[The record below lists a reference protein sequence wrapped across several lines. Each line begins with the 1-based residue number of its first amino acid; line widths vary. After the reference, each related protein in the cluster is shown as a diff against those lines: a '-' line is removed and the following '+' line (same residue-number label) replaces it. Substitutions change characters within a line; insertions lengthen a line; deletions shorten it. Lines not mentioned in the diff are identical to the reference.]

1 MEEVTYKKHKDI
13 DTVELH
19 QRIGRRVKLEVLNLG
34 RYGGLEKLPDSL
46 GNLRSLVELNLSGTR
61 ITELPDTIGNLKK
74 LRIGRLVKLEVLNLG
89 RCGGLEKLPVSL
101 GNLRSLAELDLLGTR
116 ITELPDTFGNLKKL
130 RVIKMTRIKI
140 KELPSSIGMLKRLE
154 VLDAEL
160 CRSLVEIPSTIEGLT
175 CLRVLKL
182 RDTSV
187 CRLPPKLPTKLD
199 SLSYISFWYCKV
211 RNLAGFCLPES
222 LCELDIACCFFLK
235 TVSAL
240 SHLKNLKKLEVS
252 SVTELVEIR
261 DLGELECLQTLNISY
276 CDRLKRLEN
285 LSKLKRPKTIE
296 IRNCQKFKG
305 IDDISELES
314 LETLH
319 IQGCDCE
326 DVNIQRSSGEMGSSP
341 GSGALKIWIEVIEFN
356 NSELN
361 LLTNE
366 AVDIETQEVSILC
379 GALELATSSE
389 VTKQRYRASIIDY
402 TTKA

>member
-1 MEEVTYKKHKDI
+1 MSEQMEEVTYKKHKDI

-34 RYGGLEKLPDSL
+34 RCGGLEKLPDSL
-46 GNLRSLVELNLSGTR
+46 GNLRSLVELNLS
-61 ITELPDTIGNLKK
+61 
-74 LRIGRLVKLEVLNLG
+74 VKLEVLNLG

-187 CRLPPKLPTKLD
+187 CRLPPKLPT
-199 SLSYISFWYCKV
+199 SLTELHVSPSSLQRLIRYV

-366 AVDIETQEVSILC
+366 AVDIETQQVSILWYVLYLTC
-379 GALELATSSE
+379 MSYFLYSSRLA
-389 VTKQRYRASIIDY
+389 A
-402 TTKA
+402 

>member
-1 MEEVTYKKHKDI
+1 
-13 DTVELH
+13 
-19 QRIGRRVKLEVLNLG
+19 
-34 RYGGLEKLPDSL
+34 
-46 GNLRSLVELNLSGTR
+46 
-61 ITELPDTIGNLKK
+61 
-74 LRIGRLVKLEVLNLG
+74 
-89 RCGGLEKLPVSL
+89 
-101 GNLRSLAELDLLGTR
+101 
-116 ITELPDTFGNLKKL
+116 
-130 RVIKMTRIKI
+130 MTRIKI

-341 GSGALKIWIEVIEFN
+341 GSGALKIWIEAPWPGDLPSAVPWSWRPAVRSRSSATGQASSTIQQRLEQLVKLQRHYPTEEEKELKRWLSLKNTANQVIK
-356 NSELN
+356 
-361 LLTNE
+361 
-366 AVDIETQEVSILC
+366 VSRMNFQKI
-379 GALELATSSE
+379 S
-389 VTKQRYRASIIDY
+389 V
-402 TTKA
+402 